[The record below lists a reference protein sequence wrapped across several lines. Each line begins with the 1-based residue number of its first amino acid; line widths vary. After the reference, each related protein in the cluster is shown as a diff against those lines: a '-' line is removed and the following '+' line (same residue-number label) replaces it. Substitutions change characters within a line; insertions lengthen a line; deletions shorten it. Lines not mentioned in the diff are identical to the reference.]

1 MRTRFSLIAVIL
13 FAITT
18 SLSAQSAEIP
28 QHRLSALLP
37 TQSAVTFYTPD
48 TLYTYMDGG
57 ADAFLLYDFKLLLH
71 QDTRVKDADLSIDIF
86 DMGTSENA
94 FGMYASER
102 SPGYHYISMG
112 TEGYDNEG
120 ILNFLQGPYYVK
132 LAAFGA
138 GADTVLKETAASISQ
153 RIKTTA
159 AFPPP
164 FALLPVTNRK
174 PHSEQFILK
183 DPLGHPFLAPAYLA
197 RYNVAQ
203 QESTLLLSI
212 AADPSDAQKRLQLLT
227 AHFKSTG
234 QCDPAPEFG
243 DGAIRAS
250 NTFEGKAIATAKGK
264 YLLLLLDPVADG
276 LLKEALQR
284 LD

>member
-1 MRTRFSLIAVIL
+1 MRTRFPLIAIIL

-18 SLSAQSAEIP
+18 CLSAQTVDTP
-28 QHRLSALLP
+28 QQRLAALLP
-37 TQSAVTFYTPD
+37 PQSALTFYGPD

-71 QDTRVKDADLSIDIF
+71 QDTRVKETDLSIDIF
-86 DMGTSENA
+86 DMGTPENA

-102 SPGYHYISMG
+102 SPSYHYITMG

-120 ILNFLQGPYYVK
+120 ILNFLQGSYYVK
-132 LAAFGA
+132 LAAFGT
-138 GADTVLKETAASISQ
+138 GADTVLRETATSISQ
-153 RIKTTA
+153 RIKTKGD
-159 AFPPP
+159 FPAP
-164 FALLPVTNRK
+164 FALLPLTNRK

-197 RYNVAQ
+197 RYDTSQ

-212 AADPSDAQKRLQLLT
+212 AADPTDAQKRLQLLT
-227 AHFKSTG
+227 AHFKKTG

-243 DGAIRAS
+243 GAIRAS
-250 NTFEGKAIATAKGK
+250 NSFEGKAIATAKGR
-264 YLLLLLDPVADG
+264 YLLLLLNPVADT

>member
-1 MRTRFSLIAVIL
+1 MPRRFAFITALILALTVL
-13 FAITT
+13 
-18 SLSAQSAEIP
+18 LSAQAPDTS
-28 QHRLSALLP
+28 QQRLAALLP
-37 TQSAVTFYTPD
+37 TQAGVTFYHPD
-48 TLYTYMDGG
+48 NLYTYMDGG

-71 QDTRVKDADLSIDIF
+71 QDTRVKDTDLSIDIF
-86 DMGTSENA
+86 DMGNPENS

-102 SPGYHYISMG
+102 SPSYHYISMG

-132 LAAFGA
+132 LAAFGTSA
-138 GADTVLKETAASISQ
+138 GSVLKETAVSISA
-153 RIKTTA
+153 RIKSTGVTPA
-159 AFPPP
+159 P
-164 FALLPVTNRK
+164 FAFFPATNRK
-174 PHSEQFILK
+174 SHSEQFILK

-197 RYNVAQ
+197 RYSALQ

-212 AADPSDAQKRLQLLT
+212 AADPADAQKRLQLLA

-250 NTFEGKAIATAKGK
+250 NSFEGKAIAAAKGP
-264 YLLLLLDPVADG
+264 YLLLLLNPVGDTIF
-276 LLKEALQR
+276 KEALQR